1 VGLYSIGKGIYDA
14 CGALTV
20 SPGPGMK
27 IRDLPPQIVASFD
40 ESVDEADQQGQPAMS
55 CANDN
60 RSGRLRRELTDC
72 GEWAQ

>member
-1 VGLYSIGKGIYDA
+1 
-14 CGALTV
+14 
-20 SPGPGMK
+20 MK

-40 ESVDEADQQGQPAMS
+40 ESVDEADEQGQPAMS
-55 CANDN
+55 RANDN